1 MRFNLIKLA
10 RFLKPYL
17 PFVIAAPLFMSLEV
31 LMDIYLPR
39 LMANIVD
46 VGVLN
51 KDLDYVLKMGVYMV
65 IMALLGVVGGVGCI
79 IFSTLSGQY
88 FGRDV
93 RSELFKK
100 VQSFSFA
107 NLDKFSNASLITRL
121 TNDITQVQQIVMTT
135 LLRMM
140 VRALLLIIGAI
151 VMAYSLNKELAF
163 IFWIIIPL
171 VVLIMIVIII
181 KGLPLFKSS
190 QEKLDRLNLVVRE
203 NLASI
208 RIVKAFMRETL
219 ENKKF
224 EFANKDLKLVSIKAL
239 KVSIILYPASMTI
252 INLSIVAVLWF
263 GGMHISGGSISIGDI
278 MAYINYLTQIL
289 MAMTSLSNS
298 INIIS
303 RGKVSADR
311 INEVLDTKLDIISPA
326 SPFVGVIGQAEV
338 EFINVLFRY
347 PESTGDPVLTNINF
361 SVKKGE
367 TVGILGQTGAG
378 KTTLVSLIPRLYDVV
393 EGAVLVNGLDVRE
406 YDLETLRKRI
416 GIVLQESVLFTGT
429 IKENIKW
436 GNPDATD
443 DEVEASARIAQAHE
457 FIMEQE
463 NGYDTE
469 LVQAGVNLS
478 GGQKQRVAIA
488 RALLKKPEILIF
500 DDSTS
505 AVDTVTEARL
515 QKAMLNELSNCTKLI
530 IAQRISS
537 IINADK
543 IIVLEGGEITA
554 IGNHQQLLDT
564 SEVYRDIY
572 LSQKKDEVLI
582 HER

>member
-1 MRFNLIKLA
+1 VRFNLIKLA